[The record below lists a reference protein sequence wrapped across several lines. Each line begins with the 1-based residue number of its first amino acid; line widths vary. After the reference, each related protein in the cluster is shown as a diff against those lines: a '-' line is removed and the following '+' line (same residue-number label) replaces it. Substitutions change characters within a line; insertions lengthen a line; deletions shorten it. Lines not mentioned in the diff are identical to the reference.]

1 MRQSTSYAWFLVYN
15 HGYGGH
21 GVLHIHY
28 KKSMLSF
35 FYIRMVRIALVGKYT
50 CLSDSYLIV
59 LKVVEE
65 LAKTRLRNSLV
76 FKDTC
81 GSSHR
86 EVSGVTSMAKH
97 IRL

>member
-1 MRQSTSYAWFLVYN
+1 MVS
-15 HGYGGH
+15 
-21 GVLHIHY
+21 GVQPWIRRTR
-28 KKSMLSF
+28 SF
-35 FYIRMVRIALVGKYT
+35 AHTLQEKHVRIALVGKYT
-50 CLSDSYLIV
+50 CLSDSYLLV

>member
-1 MRQSTSYAWFLVYN
+1 MVS
-15 HGYGGH
+15 
-21 GVLHIHY
+21 GVQPW
-28 KKSMLSF
+28 
-35 FYIRMVRIALVGKYT
+35 IRRTRRYQIVVIFPVLVRIALVGKYT
-50 CLSDSYLIV
+50 CLSDSYLLV